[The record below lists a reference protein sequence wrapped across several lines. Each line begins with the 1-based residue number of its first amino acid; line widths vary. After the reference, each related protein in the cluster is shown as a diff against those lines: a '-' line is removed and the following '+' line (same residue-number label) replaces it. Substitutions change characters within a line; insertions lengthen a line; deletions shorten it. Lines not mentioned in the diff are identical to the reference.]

1 MNGRMKS
8 DSLKAGT
15 VLILFTIKLTIVG
28 FGSGTLYSIN
38 ILLTGLMSKLKLHGL
53 QLTSLC
59 ANLKI
64 YFQFWKFPY
73 IIEKLYWKN
82 GRRSESMIYR
92 LEEFTYLFQSSDE
105 RIYVA
110 NNSSVAKAGNARVLV
125 WEIPFFPISVWNTFH
140 EEEMGR

>member
-38 ILLTGLMSKLKLHGL
+38 ILLTGLMIKLKLHGL

-73 IIEKLYWKN
+73 IIEKLY
-82 GRRSESMIYR
+82 
-92 LEEFTYLFQSSDE
+92 
-105 RIYVA
+105 
-110 NNSSVAKAGNARVLV
+110 
-125 WEIPFFPISVWNTFH
+125 
-140 EEEMGR
+140 

>member
-38 ILLTGLMSKLKLHGL
+38 ILLTGLMSKLKLHGR

-73 IIEKLYWKN
+73 IIEKLY
-82 GRRSESMIYR
+82 
-92 LEEFTYLFQSSDE
+92 
-105 RIYVA
+105 
-110 NNSSVAKAGNARVLV
+110 
-125 WEIPFFPISVWNTFH
+125 
-140 EEEMGR
+140 

>member
-15 VLILFTIKLTIVG
+15 VLVLFTIKLTIVG

-38 ILLTGLMSKLKLHGL
+38 ILLIGLMSKLKLHGL

-64 YFQFWKFPY
+64 YFQF
-73 IIEKLYWKN
+73 
-82 GRRSESMIYR
+82 
-92 LEEFTYLFQSSDE
+92 
-105 RIYVA
+105 
-110 NNSSVAKAGNARVLV
+110 
-125 WEIPFFPISVWNTFH
+125 
-140 EEEMGR
+140 

>member
-15 VLILFTIKLTIVG
+15 VLVLFTIKLTIVG

-38 ILLTGLMSKLKLHGL
+38 ILLIGLMSKLKLHGL

-73 IIEKLYWKN
+73 TIEKLY
-82 GRRSESMIYR
+82 
-92 LEEFTYLFQSSDE
+92 
-105 RIYVA
+105 
-110 NNSSVAKAGNARVLV
+110 
-125 WEIPFFPISVWNTFH
+125 
-140 EEEMGR
+140 